1 MNRQI
6 LFRALKPIAGYPF
19 SPLDLSLNGV
29 RYDLILPTRVGI
41 AFKNLLSDC
50 GPYHRLDSHCCQ
62 SSFEMLRT
70 QPEKFASEIPS
81 YAETCD
87 KQELGTAD
95 VPVGYIVQHSAANAA
110 AAQKIQL
117 AVIEGPPLSFDVI
130 DWIFGHAPIL
140 EFSGGFEIAQLITYA
155 GHDERETAIAS
166 AAGTFDEAE
175 PNPYQP
181 HVTRLFVEKQ
191 ARNQECRP

>member
-1 MNRQI
+1 MNRQF
-6 LFRALKPIAGYPF
+6 LFRALKPSPGYPI
-19 SPLDLSLNGV
+19 SPLDLLLNGV
-29 RYDLILPTRVGI
+29 RYDLILPARVGI
-41 AFKNLLSDC
+41 AFKNLLIAD
-50 GPYHRLDSHCCQ
+50 GPYRRLDSHCCQ
-62 SSFEMLRT
+62 SGFEMLRT
-70 QPEKFASEIPS
+70 QPEQFASNNPS
-81 YAETCD
+81 YAETND
-87 KQELGTAD
+87 EQELGTAD
-95 VPVGYIVQHSAANAA
+95 VPIGYIVQYSAANASA
-110 AAQKIQL
+110 AKKIQL

-140 EFSGGFEIAQLITYA
+140 EFSGGFEIAQFITYA